1 MQIVNREDE
10 KAIKI
15 LVNEFMVVNKVDSKE
30 SIPIE
35 FLKYLRKVNMKIED
49 GVLLNELWDL
59 IEKKLVI
66 ND

>member
-59 IEKKLVI
+59 IEKMLVI